1 MGHFFTNFHFL
12 RPEWLWGLLFC
23 ALLAWYLKR
32 QDKPLSAWQDLISNH
47 LFSHLKLSIGSA
59 LTFQPRHITVLLLA
73 IGFIAMAGPSWNRD
87 VPEALDE
94 QAAVIILLNNDAS
107 MYAADIAPTR
117 IQRAKQKIDQL
128 LALRPKAM
136 VGLVAF
142 ASTAH
147 PVVPV
152 TDDPNFLDL
161 FLDAV
166 EPSLMP
172 GQGKNIQAGLQ
183 QAEVMLEGIERPANI
198 IIITDG
204 ISETDINTIP
214 AFTKN
219 SGYPV
224 QVLAIGTAKGG
235 PLKLDKKFKPE
246 KAVDTRLQ
254 VDQFINLRDAGV
266 PVIGIAA
273 DNSDVEWLNR
283 NIKSATE
290 SAQNA
295 NPEFQ
300 WKDSGYTLAW
310 LLLPLGLFWF
320 RRGWTLYTLLVF
332 SSLTF
337 TFPRQSHADFIDWW
351 LTPDQQGQQAWN
363 SGNYTT
369 AAENFEDSY
378 RIGLAWYKAG
388 EYQKAIDVFQLQA
401 TAKAAF
407 YEGNS
412 YVQQKRWD
420 EALEAYDIALGRQ
433 PNFSQAQENRDKVA
447 AIMVELKKKRED
459 RRAGQNEE
467 AMDAADEIRVGEKGN
482 EGVEVELEK
491 SDQAVQ
497 PENWLNGLK
506 VTPAQLLRNKFMLES
521 KGLTASTTDT
531 STSTSTSTSNQA
543 QKP

>member
-1 MGHFFTNFHFL
+1 MSDFFTNFHFL
-12 RPEWLWGLLFC
+12 RPEWLWGLLLC
-23 ALLAWYLKR
+23 LILTWYLKR
-32 QDKPLSAWQDLISNH
+32 QNKPLSAWQDLIAAH
-47 LFSHLKLSIGSA
+47 LFSHLKLSIGSS

-73 IGFIAMAGPSWNRD
+73 IGFISMAGPSWNRD

-136 VGLVAF
+136 VGLIAF
-142 ASTAH
+142 AETAH

-183 QAEVMLEGIERPANI
+183 QTEVMLQGIERPANI
-198 IIITDG
+198 IVITDG
-204 ISETDINTIP
+204 INEQDISAIP
-214 AFTKN
+214 AFTAS

-224 QVLAIGTAKGG
+224 QVLAVGTAKGG
-235 PLKLDKKFKPE
+235 PLKINKNFKPE
-246 KAVDTRLQ
+246 KAIDTRLN
-254 VDQFINLRDAGV
+254 VDQFVGLRDAGV
-266 PVIGIAA
+266 PVIGVAT
-273 DNSDVEWLNR
+273 DNSDIEWLNR

-290 SAQNA
+290 NAQNA

-310 LLLPLGLFWF
+310 LLIPLGLFWF
-320 RRGWTLYTLLVF
+320 RRGWTLYSLLIF
-332 SSLTF
+332 SSLLVSV
-337 TFPRQSHADFIDWW
+337 PRDSQAEFIDWW
-351 LTPDQQGQQAWN
+351 LTPDQQGQQSWN
-363 SGNYTT
+363 SGDYTS
-369 AAENFEDSY
+369 AAENFENQY
-378 RIGLAWYKAG
+378 RKGLAWYKAG
-388 EYQKAIDVFQLQA
+388 EYQKAIEVFQQQA

-420 EALEAYDIALGRQ
+420 EALEAYEIALGRQ
-433 PNFSQAQENRDKVA
+433 PEFPQAQENRDKVA

-467 AMDAADEIRVGEKGN
+467 AMDEADEIRVDEKGD
-482 EGVEVELEK
+482 EGIQVELEK

-506 VTPAQLLRNKFMLES
+506 VTPAQLLRNKFMLE
-521 KGLTASTTDT
+521 KHGITASAA
-531 STSTSTSTSNQA
+531 STNTQV
-543 QKP
+543 QQP